1 MSDSPSGLL
10 KYPFIFR
17 SPTGCVI
24 ITDKAMC
31 YLPKE
36 SESLPK
42 TSLRW
47 QSASLLMGQV
57 MRKEHKNMTLK
68 FYETV
73 DDGFKKKPK
82 PHTAKS

>member
-47 QSASLLMGQV
+47 YSGKSPDG
-57 MRKEHKNMTLK
+57 TS
-68 FYETV
+68 YEKRAQERDSEV
-73 DDGFKKKPK
+73 L
-82 PHTAKS
+82 